1 MKRHMIRI
9 EIPEGRVKE
18 ILDQMTKAQETI
30 YECYQE
36 LESLGVVTVTEKTV
50 SGN

>member
-1 MKRHMIRI
+1 MNICHIHI

-18 ILDQMTKAQETI
+18 ILDELTKAQETI
-30 YECYQE
+30 YKCYAE
-36 LESLGVVTVTEKTV
+36 LERLGVLTIKEKIG

>member
-1 MKRHMIRI
+1 MRNYAIRI

-18 ILDQMTKAQETI
+18 ILDRMTKAQETI

-36 LESLGVVTVTEKTV
+36 LEELGVVTVTENAA